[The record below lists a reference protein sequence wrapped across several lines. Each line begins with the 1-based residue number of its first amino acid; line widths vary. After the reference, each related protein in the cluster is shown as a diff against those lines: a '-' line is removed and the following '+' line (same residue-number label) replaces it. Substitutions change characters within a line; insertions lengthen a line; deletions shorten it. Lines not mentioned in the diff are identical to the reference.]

1 MDIKTKEQRSEN
13 MRQIRNKNTKIEII
27 LRKALWHAGYRYRK
41 NYKKL
46 PGTPDIAL
54 TRYKIAVFCDS
65 EFFHGKDWDNLKER
79 LSRSENSEFWINK
92 IQKNITHDKEV
103 TKELRA
109 LGWTVLR
116 FWGKDITKNTQ
127 GCVDIISEMVFNNS
141 IE

>member
-65 EFFHGKDWDNLKER
+65 EFFHGKDWDNLNER